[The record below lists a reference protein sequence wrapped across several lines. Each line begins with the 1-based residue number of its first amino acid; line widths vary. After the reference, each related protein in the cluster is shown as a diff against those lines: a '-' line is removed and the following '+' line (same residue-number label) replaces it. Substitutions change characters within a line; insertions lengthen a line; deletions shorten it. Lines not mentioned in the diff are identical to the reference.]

1 MAPPAGK
8 SAKASAALK
17 VAPEPAGKAA
27 KTHPPISPLAPKS
40 PAKLAP
46 ISGVRL
52 GAGQAGIKY
61 QGRDDVLM
69 AVMAPGTTVAGVLTT
84 SKTASAP
91 VDWCRS
97 ALAQKSARALIVN
110 SGNANAFTGRAGID
124 AVKATAEAAAAVAG
138 CRPQEVFLAS
148 TGVIGEPLP
157 VKKITAVLPDIY
169 ENTGATAWDQA
180 ARAIMTTDTFA
191 KLATA
196 TAMIDG
202 QVVKIN
208 GIAKGSGMIAPD
220 MATMLSFVFTDAAIP
235 ADVLQQMLVAGT
247 ETSFNAITV
256 DGDTSTSDT
265 LLLFATG
272 KGARHNPITRLAD
285 KRLDDF
291 RAKLNGLLQ
300 DLAVQVVRD
309 GEGAT
314 KLIRVNVTGAESPAA
329 ARKIAHSIANSP
341 LVKTAIAGGD
351 ANWGRVVM
359 AVGKSGE
366 AANRDK
372 LAIKFG
378 GHRVATQGQRDPN
391 YSEALMARY
400 MARAE
405 IEIDVDVG
413 IAKGAFGVWTCD
425 LTHGYISIN
434 GDYRS

>member
-61 QGRDDVLM
+61 PGRDDVLM

-138 CRPQEVFLAS
+138 CRPPEVFRAS

-157 VKKITAVLPDIY
+157 GKKITAVLPDIY

-329 ARKIAHSIANSP
+329 ARKIALSIANSP